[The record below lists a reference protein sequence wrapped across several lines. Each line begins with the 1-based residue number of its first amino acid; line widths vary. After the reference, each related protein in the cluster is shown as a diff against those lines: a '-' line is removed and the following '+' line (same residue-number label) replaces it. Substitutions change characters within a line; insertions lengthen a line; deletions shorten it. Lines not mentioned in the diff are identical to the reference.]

1 MMQPNGH
8 EITWAEFK
16 TAFKN
21 HHIPKRIVERKLNE
35 LLNLRQGSDSVYQY
49 AQKFNN
55 LCQYGDYYV
64 DTDAKKMDGFRRG
77 LDPKLYEKLNPI
89 KTNSYHE
96 IVDLAISQEDAM
108 KKVQNAKKRKAAFN
122 SSNAP
127 KCQFHIVWKP
137 QQNFQRNQRSG
148 RWVAKPPQNQQQG
161 NFRSPNFQQ
170 RNARPNAPPPAHTPN
185 EGRCYNCGKPGHF
198 MNACPQPR
206 QQNQGRGQPQNNKDK
221 GKKQTVQVKQ
231 GRLNFTTMV
240 GIPEGAAVMTGTF
253 SIHGKPVKILF
264 DSGATHSFRNQSTQV
279 NLGLNVLR
287 VKNEFKIATP
297 GGKYPPTH

>member
-1 MMQPNGH
+1 METFLLAQADMMRQILQNQQQMNQRRNDQLEEDPRVATYAQFSALKPPLFHKAEEPLEADAWLRAIEAKLDVLTSPCSEERKVKFAAMYLRGPALLWWDHFKMMQPSGH
-8 EITWAEFK
+8 EIMWAEFK

-21 HHIPKRIVERKLNE
+21 HHIPKGMVERKLNE

-49 AQKFNN
+49 TQKFNN

-64 DTDAKKMDGFRRG
+64 DTDAKKMDRFRRG
-77 LDPKLYEKLNPI
+77 LDPELYQKLNPI

-122 SSNAP
+122 SNNAP
-127 KCQFHIVWKP
+127 KRKFRIVRKP

-170 RNARPNAPPPAHTPN
+170 QNARPNAPPMKDVATIV
-185 EGRCYNCGKPGHF
+185 GSPG
-198 MNACPQPR
+198 
-206 QQNQGRGQPQNNKDK
+206 
-221 GKKQTVQVKQ
+221 
-231 GRLNFTTMV
+231 
-240 GIPEGAAVMTGTF
+240 I
-253 SIHGKPVKILF
+253 S
-264 DSGATHSFRNQSTQV
+264 
-279 NLGLNVLR
+279 
-287 VKNEFKIATP
+287 
-297 GGKYPPTH
+297 

>member
-1 MMQPNGH
+1 M
-8 EITWAEFK
+8 
-16 TAFKN
+16 
-21 HHIPKRIVERKLNE
+21 VERKLNE
-35 LLNLRQGSDSVYQY
+35 LLNLRQGSDSVYHY

-64 DTDAKKMDGFRRG
+64 DTDAKKMDRFRRG
-77 LDPKLYEKLNPI
+77 LDPELYEKLNPI

-108 KKVQNAKKRKAAFN
+108 KRVQNAKKRKAAFN
-122 SSNAP
+122 SNNAP
-127 KCQFHIVWKP
+127 KRKFRIVRKA

-170 RNARPNAPPPAHTPN
+170 QNARPNAPPPARTNN

-206 QQNQGRGQPQNNKDK
+206 QQNQGRGQPQSNKDK
-221 GKKQTVQVKQ
+221 GKKQTV
-231 GRLNFTTMV
+231 
-240 GIPEGAAVMTGTF
+240 
-253 SIHGKPVKILF
+253 
-264 DSGATHSFRNQSTQV
+264 
-279 NLGLNVLR
+279 
-287 VKNEFKIATP
+287 
-297 GGKYPPTH
+297 